1 MSDLLPT
8 LPLLSA
14 FLVTSF
20 VLAVTPGPG
29 VLYIITRSVTEGRAS
44 GLASTAGVALGNL
57 GNAIG
62 ASVGLAAILSV
73 SSLAFEIIRY
83 VGVLYLLFLGWK
95 AVRKEQPQT
104 MPASHAHRTPGS
116 RVLRD
121 GFLVALFNP
130 KTALFF
136 AAFLPQFVSPATSH
150 ALQPIVLST
159 LFVLIAAST
168 DALYAIF
175 ASLAAPYFHRAPSAV
190 TAARFATG
198 GAYFGLGLFAA
209 ISGFRDNQ

>member
-1 MSDLLPT
+1 MADILPT

-14 FLVTSF
+14 FLLTSV

-29 VLYIITRSVTEGRAS
+29 VVYIVTRSVTEGRAS

-62 ASVGLAAILSV
+62 ASVGLTAIFSA
-73 SSLAFEIIRY
+73 SSLAFEVVRY
-83 VGVLYLLFLGWK
+83 AGVLYLLFLGWK
-95 AVRKEQPQT
+95 ALRREQPQAVPT
-104 MPASHAHRTPGS
+104 FHSPRIPGA

-121 GFLVALFNP
+121 GCLVALFNP

-136 AAFLPQFVSPATSH
+136 AAFLPQFMAPATSH
-150 ALQPIVLST
+150 ALQPIVLGT
-159 LFVLIAAST
+159 LFVLIAAIT
-168 DALYAIF
+168 DTLYAIF
-175 ASLAAPYFHRAPSAV
+175 ASFAAPYFRRARSAASV
-190 TAARFATG
+190 ARFATG

-209 ISGFRDNQ
+209 LSGIRGNQ